1 MPNSDRALLLG
12 KALVPSWGSIS
23 LTEMGSAASFAT
35 PEPATP
41 YPSTGPIPRGRAEAT
56 RSMRIAPARY
66 TLRMVQKL
74 TTSSS
79 LTEARDS
86 WCSPPGQL
94 ERARLS
100 RERRQGWR
108 RGISGVLRLAR
119 NRHYAQNPPIGTVSD
134 KWSRANTVPKV
145 EFDCEPV
152 VRGGLAAKSTQSTN
166 RAALMTFQ
174 LLSRSKH

>member
-1 MPNSDRALLLG
+1 MPRRFRTTITSVALPASKGPMPNSDRALLLG

-41 YPSTGPIPRGRAEAT
+41 YPSTGPIRRGRAEAT
-56 RSMRIAPARY
+56 RSMRIVPARC

-86 WCSPPGQL
+86 GCSTPGHL

-100 RERRQGWR
+100 RERG
-108 RGISGVLRLAR
+108 RGSTISGVSRLAK
-119 NRHYAQNPPIGTVSD
+119 NRHDAQNPPIGYQSMSTNETVL
-134 KWSRANTVPKV
+134 TP
-145 EFDCEPV
+145 F
-152 VRGGLAAKSTQSTN
+152 AKSSST
-166 RAALMTFQ
+166 ASQ
-174 LLSRSKH
+174 SRSQQ